1 MLAEQRMP
9 AVVAAESIANP
20 STVIFLVD
28 REI

>member
-9 AVVAAESIANP
+9 ALVVAESIANR
-20 STVIFLVD
+20 STVKFLVD